1 MQRQF
6 RRTPLAS
13 GCQMKNMKQQL
24 IRQILW
30 NRLIAVVEEQANVL
44 LKTAFGPIT
53 REAGD
58 LSAGVYDT
66 RGRMLAQA
74 GNGTPGPRHNL
85 ADAGAA
91 FLQGGAPPPPQ
102 TGD

>member
-58 LSAGVYDT
+58 LSAGGYDN

-74 GNGTPGPRHNL
+74 GSRTPGPRHTH
-85 ADAGAA
+85 ATAGGPF
-91 FLQGGAPPPPQ
+91 FLGLSSPH
-102 TGD
+102 